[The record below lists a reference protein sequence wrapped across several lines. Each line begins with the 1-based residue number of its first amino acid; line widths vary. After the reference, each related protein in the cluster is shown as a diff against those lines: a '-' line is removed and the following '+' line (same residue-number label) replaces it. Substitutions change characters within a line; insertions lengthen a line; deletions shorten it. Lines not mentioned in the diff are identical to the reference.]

1 MGTRPR
7 RILYMMDYFFG
18 TEGGTETQVLEL
30 ILGLDR
36 ARYEPAFVTLQA
48 SNYIERGNFP
58 CKAQVL
64 NIHSMSAPST
74 ILKMLAFAMDIR
86 RSNIDIVH
94 LYFNDAAVLA
104 PLFCKLGGAKVIASR
119 RDMGFWY
126 TPRIVYALR
135 VSNRFV
141 DRIAVN
147 SNAVKLNVV
156 KVEKYPESRIKVI
169 YNGLNKN
176 RIESN
181 KEPIFR
187 EIFKIDIDHQVV
199 GTVSNLYDVKRPK
212 DLIQAFKKVNER
224 MKGVHLVLIGGGP
237 KEIEPLKMFADK
249 LNIKKEHI
257 HFTGRIMNPIS
268 LIKHFDVCVSCSESE
283 GLSNAILEY
292 MGCAKPVVCTNVG
305 GNPELIRNGYNGFLV
320 DKGNIHLLA
329 ERIHA
334 ILSDNH
340 LGKTLGEHGRE
351 LFLREFTSNI
361 MVNNY
366 MELYD
371 SILNRN
377 VTARLCREA
386 NI

>member
-1 MGTRPR
+1 
-7 RILYMMDYFFG
+7 
-18 TEGGTETQVLEL
+18 
-30 ILGLDR
+30 
-36 ARYEPAFVTLQA
+36 
-48 SNYIERGNFP
+48 
-58 CKAQVL
+58 
-64 NIHSMSAPST
+64 
-74 ILKMLAFAMDIR
+74 
-86 RSNIDIVH
+86 
-94 LYFNDAAVLA
+94 
-104 PLFCKLGGAKVIASR
+104 
-119 RDMGFWY
+119 
-126 TPRIVYALR
+126 
-135 VSNRFV
+135 
-141 DRIAVN
+141 
-147 SNAVKLNVV
+147 
-156 KVEKYPESRIKVI
+156 
-169 YNGLNKN
+169 
-176 RIESN
+176 
-181 KEPIFR
+181 
-187 EIFKIDIDHQVV
+187 
-199 GTVSNLYDVKRPK
+199 
-212 DLIQAFKKVNER
+212 